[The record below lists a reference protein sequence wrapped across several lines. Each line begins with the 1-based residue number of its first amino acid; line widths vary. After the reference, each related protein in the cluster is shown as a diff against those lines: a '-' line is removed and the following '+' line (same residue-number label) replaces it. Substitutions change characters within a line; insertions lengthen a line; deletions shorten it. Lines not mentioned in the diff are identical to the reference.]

1 MTKLRDKR
9 LFLLDMDG
17 TIYIGDRLFDGV
29 PEFLRHVRAMG
40 GRYLFL
46 TNNSSRGVEGY
57 MEKLRRMGI
66 ETTRDDYLTSVDATV
81 RYLRET
87 LPGKTCY
94 VFGTDSFLA
103 QLDGAGIPVTRDREQ
118 AEVLLCGFDTE
129 LTFQKLEDACIL
141 LNRGVPF
148 VATNPDWVC
157 PTWYGSVPDCGSV
170 CHRHRPGAYGHRQ
183 AQAPDGSAGY
193 GAHGLLPGADGAAGG
208 PAVHRRCLRRQR
220 RHRHRVRPVRRGH
233 HGGHRHLSDPPHLGV
248 SRHRYPVPETGGDC
262 MKLNYKR
269 TIFVGFAFF
278 LICSFWQAY
287 DNTIPLILT
296 NKFGMSQAWSGV
308 IMALD
313 NVLALFMLPLFGAIS
328 DKHRGKRGRRTPF
341 IVVGTL
347 IAAVMLIALSFVDNA
362 QLRHLSDVSAI
373 DDPAALE
380 QIYDRQANE
389 TLLTPSG
396 DKFVLSQ
403 KFTQEEFIRI
413 RSQVE
418 QDGKTVTN
426 PDYTNYVVPARQA
439 CAWDATAK
447 SPATLVFFI
456 VLLLIVLV
464 SMAVFRS
471 PAVALMPDVT
481 LKPLR
486 SKANAVINL
495 MGSAGGI
502 LVLALGMVFATSA
515 VRNSLMS
522 YTGYF
527 AVIAA
532 IMLSALVIFM
542 LTVREKE
549 WAYEMQQQAVALG
562 IEEETQ
568 EQEEAAGGRKL
579 SVDEVKSLIFLLL
592 SIVLWFFGYNAV
604 TSKYSVYAS
613 NILHKDY
620 NLTLIIAQAAAI
632 VSYLPVGFIA
642 SKAGRKKTILAGVVM
657 LTAAFTVAAFLNAES
672 PTMLMNAM
680 FALAG
685 IAWATINVNSFP
697 MVVEMCSG
705 GDVGKYTG
713 FYYTAS
719 MAAQVATPMLSGLLM
734 DRFGMHVLFPYAAVF
749 TTLAFVTM
757 LFVRHGDSKPQAK
770 IGLEALDEMED

>member
-1 MTKLRDKR
+1 
-9 LFLLDMDG
+9 
-17 TIYIGDRLFDGV
+17 
-29 PEFLRHVRAMG
+29 
-40 GRYLFL
+40 
-46 TNNSSRGVEGY
+46 
-57 MEKLRRMGI
+57 
-66 ETTRDDYLTSVDATV
+66 
-81 RYLRET
+81 
-87 LPGKTCY
+87 
-94 VFGTDSFLA
+94 
-103 QLDGAGIPVTRDREQ
+103 
-118 AEVLLCGFDTE
+118 
-129 LTFQKLEDACIL
+129 
-141 LNRGVPF
+141 
-148 VATNPDWVC
+148 
-157 PTWYGSVPDCGSV
+157 
-170 CHRHRPGAYGHRQ
+170 
-183 AQAPDGSAGY
+183 
-193 GAHGLLPGADGAAGG
+193 
-208 PAVHRRCLRRQR
+208 
-220 RHRHRVRPVRRGH
+220 
-233 HGGHRHLSDPPHLGV
+233 
-248 SRHRYPVPETGGDC
+248 

-269 TIFVGFAFF
+269 IILVGFAFF
-278 LICSFWQAY
+278 LIQAFWQAY
-287 DNTIPLILT
+287 DNTIPMILT
-296 NKFGMSQAWSGV
+296 NKFGMSQAWSGA

-328 DKHRGKRGRRTPF
+328 DKHHSKWGRRTPF

-362 QLRHLSDVSAI
+362 QLHHISDVAAI

-380 QIYDRQANE
+380 TIYDREADE
-389 TLLTPSG
+389 TLLTPG
-396 DKFVLSQ
+396 GQKFVLSRQ
-403 KFTQEEFIRI
+403 FTKEEFTQI
-413 RSQVE
+413 RSQITV
-418 QDGKTVTN
+418 DGAAVTN
-426 PDYTNYVVPARQA
+426 PDYTNYVMPARQA

-447 SPATLVFFI
+447 SPVTLVFFI
-456 VLLLIVLV
+456 ALLLVILV
-464 SMAVFRS
+464 SMAAFRS

-502 LVLALGMVFATSA
+502 LVLVLGMVFATSA

-532 IMLSALVIFM
+532 IMLAALVVFM
-542 LTVREKE
+542 LAVRENE
-549 WAYEMQQQAVALG
+549 WAAEMQQQSVELG
-562 IEEETQ
+562 LEDK
-568 EQEEAAGGRKL
+568 EEAATGERKL

-632 VSYLPVGFIA
+632 ISYLPVGFIA
-642 SKAGRKKTILAGVVM
+642 SRVGRKKTILAGVVM
-657 LTAAFTVAAFLNAES
+657 LTAAFTIAAFMSAES

-705 GDVGKYTG
+705 GNVGKYTG

-734 DRFGMHVLFPYAAVF
+734 DRMGMHVLFPYAAVF
-749 TTLAFVTM
+749 TALAFVTM
-757 LFVRHGDSKPQAK
+757 LFVRHGDSKPEAK
-770 IGLEALDEMED
+770 WGLEALDEMED

>member
-1 MTKLRDKR
+1 
-9 LFLLDMDG
+9 
-17 TIYIGDRLFDGV
+17 
-29 PEFLRHVRAMG
+29 
-40 GRYLFL
+40 
-46 TNNSSRGVEGY
+46 
-57 MEKLRRMGI
+57 
-66 ETTRDDYLTSVDATV
+66 
-81 RYLRET
+81 
-87 LPGKTCY
+87 
-94 VFGTDSFLA
+94 
-103 QLDGAGIPVTRDREQ
+103 
-118 AEVLLCGFDTE
+118 
-129 LTFQKLEDACIL
+129 
-141 LNRGVPF
+141 
-148 VATNPDWVC
+148 
-157 PTWYGSVPDCGSV
+157 
-170 CHRHRPGAYGHRQ
+170 
-183 AQAPDGSAGY
+183 
-193 GAHGLLPGADGAAGG
+193 
-208 PAVHRRCLRRQR
+208 
-220 RHRHRVRPVRRGH
+220 
-233 HGGHRHLSDPPHLGV
+233 
-248 SRHRYPVPETGGDC
+248 

-269 TIFVGFAFF
+269 IILVGFAFF
-278 LICSFWQAY
+278 LIQAFWQAY
-287 DNTIPLILT
+287 DNTIPMILT
-296 NKFGMSQAWSGV
+296 NKFGMSQAWSGA

-328 DKHRGKRGRRTPF
+328 DKHHSKWGRRTPF

-362 QLRHLSDVSAI
+362 QLHHISDVAAI

-380 QIYDRQANE
+380 TIYDREADE
-389 TLLTPSG
+389 TLLTPG
-396 DKFVLSQ
+396 GQKFVLSRQ
-403 KFTQEEFIRI
+403 FTKEEFTQI
-413 RSQVE
+413 RSQITV
-418 QDGKTVTN
+418 DGAAVTN
-426 PDYTNYVVPARQA
+426 PDYTNYVMPARQA

-447 SPATLVFFI
+447 SPVTLVFFI
-456 VLLLIVLV
+456 ALLLVILV

-502 LVLALGMVFATSA
+502 LVLVLGMVFATSA

-522 YTGYF
+522 YIGYF

-532 IMLSALVIFM
+532 IMLAALVVFM
-542 LTVREKE
+542 LTVRENE
-549 WAYEMQQQAVALG
+549 WAAEMQQQSVELG
-562 IEEETQ
+562 LEDK
-568 EQEEAAGGRKL
+568 EEAATGERKL

-632 VSYLPVGFIA
+632 ISYLPVGFIA
-642 SKAGRKKTILAGVVM
+642 SRVGRKKTILAGVVM
-657 LTAAFTVAAFLNAES
+657 LTAAFTTAAFMSAES

-705 GDVGKYTG
+705 GNVGKYTG

-734 DRFGMHVLFPYAAVF
+734 DRMGMHVLFPYAAVF
-749 TTLAFVTM
+749 TALAFVTV
-757 LFVRHGDSKPQAK
+757 LFVRHGDSKPEAK
-770 IGLEALDEMED
+770 WGLEALDEMED

>member
-1 MTKLRDKR
+1 
-9 LFLLDMDG
+9 
-17 TIYIGDRLFDGV
+17 
-29 PEFLRHVRAMG
+29 
-40 GRYLFL
+40 
-46 TNNSSRGVEGY
+46 
-57 MEKLRRMGI
+57 
-66 ETTRDDYLTSVDATV
+66 
-81 RYLRET
+81 
-87 LPGKTCY
+87 
-94 VFGTDSFLA
+94 
-103 QLDGAGIPVTRDREQ
+103 
-118 AEVLLCGFDTE
+118 
-129 LTFQKLEDACIL
+129 
-141 LNRGVPF
+141 
-148 VATNPDWVC
+148 
-157 PTWYGSVPDCGSV
+157 
-170 CHRHRPGAYGHRQ
+170 
-183 AQAPDGSAGY
+183 
-193 GAHGLLPGADGAAGG
+193 
-208 PAVHRRCLRRQR
+208 
-220 RHRHRVRPVRRGH
+220 
-233 HGGHRHLSDPPHLGV
+233 
-248 SRHRYPVPETGGDC
+248 

-426 PDYTNYVVPARQA
+426 PDYTNYVGPARQD

-532 IMLSALVIFM
+532 IMLAALVIFM

-657 LTAAFTVAAFLNAES
+657 LTTAFTVAAFLNAES

-680 FALAG
+680 SALAG
-685 IAWATINVNSFP
+685 SAWATINVNSFP

>member
-1 MTKLRDKR
+1 
-9 LFLLDMDG
+9 
-17 TIYIGDRLFDGV
+17 
-29 PEFLRHVRAMG
+29 
-40 GRYLFL
+40 
-46 TNNSSRGVEGY
+46 
-57 MEKLRRMGI
+57 
-66 ETTRDDYLTSVDATV
+66 
-81 RYLRET
+81 
-87 LPGKTCY
+87 
-94 VFGTDSFLA
+94 
-103 QLDGAGIPVTRDREQ
+103 
-118 AEVLLCGFDTE
+118 
-129 LTFQKLEDACIL
+129 
-141 LNRGVPF
+141 
-148 VATNPDWVC
+148 
-157 PTWYGSVPDCGSV
+157 
-170 CHRHRPGAYGHRQ
+170 
-183 AQAPDGSAGY
+183 
-193 GAHGLLPGADGAAGG
+193 
-208 PAVHRRCLRRQR
+208 
-220 RHRHRVRPVRRGH
+220 
-233 HGGHRHLSDPPHLGV
+233 
-248 SRHRYPVPETGGDC
+248 

-269 TIFVGFAFF
+269 IILVGFAFF
-278 LICSFWQAY
+278 LIQAFWQAY
-287 DNTIPLILT
+287 DNTIPMILT
-296 NKFGMSQAWSGV
+296 NKFGMSQAWSGA

-328 DKHRGKRGRRTPF
+328 DKHHSKWGRRTPF

-362 QLRHLSDVSAI
+362 QLHHISDVAAI

-380 QIYDRQANE
+380 TIYDREADE
-389 TLLTPSG
+389 TLLTPG
-396 DKFVLSQ
+396 GQKFVLSRQ
-403 KFTQEEFIRI
+403 FTKEEFTQI
-413 RSQVE
+413 RSQITV
-418 QDGKTVTN
+418 DGAAVTN
-426 PDYTNYVVPARQA
+426 PDYTNYVMPARQA

-447 SPATLVFFI
+447 SPVTLVFFI
-456 VLLLIVLV
+456 ALLLVILV

-502 LVLALGMVFATSA
+502 LVLVLGMVFATSA

-532 IMLSALVIFM
+532 IMLAALVVFM
-542 LTVREKE
+542 LTVRENE
-549 WAYEMQQQAVALG
+549 WAAEMQQQSVELG
-562 IEEETQ
+562 LEDK
-568 EQEEAAGGRKL
+568 EEAATGERKL
-579 SVDEVKSLIFLLL
+579 SVDEVRSLIFLLL

-632 VSYLPVGFIA
+632 ISYLPVGFIA
-642 SKAGRKKTILAGVVM
+642 SRVGRKKTILAGVVM
-657 LTAAFTVAAFLNAES
+657 LTAAFTTASFMSAES

-685 IAWATINVNSFP
+685 IAWATVNVNSFP

-705 GDVGKYTG
+705 GNVGKYTG

-734 DRFGMHVLFPYAAVF
+734 DRMGMHVLFPYAAVF
-749 TTLAFVTM
+749 TALAFVTM
-757 LFVRHGDSKPQAK
+757 LFVRHGDSKPEAK
-770 IGLEALDEMED
+770 LGLEALDEMED

>member
-1 MTKLRDKR
+1 
-9 LFLLDMDG
+9 
-17 TIYIGDRLFDGV
+17 
-29 PEFLRHVRAMG
+29 
-40 GRYLFL
+40 
-46 TNNSSRGVEGY
+46 
-57 MEKLRRMGI
+57 
-66 ETTRDDYLTSVDATV
+66 
-81 RYLRET
+81 
-87 LPGKTCY
+87 
-94 VFGTDSFLA
+94 
-103 QLDGAGIPVTRDREQ
+103 
-118 AEVLLCGFDTE
+118 
-129 LTFQKLEDACIL
+129 
-141 LNRGVPF
+141 
-148 VATNPDWVC
+148 
-157 PTWYGSVPDCGSV
+157 
-170 CHRHRPGAYGHRQ
+170 
-183 AQAPDGSAGY
+183 
-193 GAHGLLPGADGAAGG
+193 
-208 PAVHRRCLRRQR
+208 
-220 RHRHRVRPVRRGH
+220 
-233 HGGHRHLSDPPHLGV
+233 
-248 SRHRYPVPETGGDC
+248 

-269 TIFVGFAFF
+269 IILVGFAFF
-278 LICSFWQAY
+278 LIQAFWQAY
-287 DNTIPLILT
+287 DNTIPMILT
-296 NKFGMSQAWSGV
+296 NKFGMSQAWSGA

-328 DKHRGKRGRRTPF
+328 DKHHSKWGRRTPF

-362 QLRHLSDVSAI
+362 QLHHISDVAAI

-380 QIYDRQANE
+380 TIYDREADE
-389 TLLTPSG
+389 TLLTPG
-396 DKFVLSQ
+396 GQKFVLSRQ
-403 KFTQEEFIRI
+403 FTKEEFTQI
-413 RSQVE
+413 RSQITV
-418 QDGKTVTN
+418 DGATVTN
-426 PDYTNYVVPARQA
+426 PDYTNYVMPARQA

-447 SPATLVFFI
+447 SPVTLVFFI
-456 VLLLIVLV
+456 ALLLVILV
-464 SMAVFRS
+464 SMSVFRS

-502 LVLALGMVFATSA
+502 LVLVLGMVFATSA

-532 IMLSALVIFM
+532 IMLAALVVFM
-542 LTVREKE
+542 LTVRENE
-549 WAYEMQQQAVALG
+549 WAAEMQQQSVELG
-562 IEEETQ
+562 LEDK
-568 EQEEAAGGRKL
+568 EEAATGERKL

-632 VSYLPVGFIA
+632 ISYLPVGFIA
-642 SKAGRKKTILAGVVM
+642 SKVGRKKTILAGVVM
-657 LTAAFTVAAFLNAES
+657 LTAAFTTASFMSAES

-705 GDVGKYTG
+705 GNVGKYTG

-734 DRFGMHVLFPYAAVF
+734 DRMGMHVLFPYAAVF
-749 TTLAFVTM
+749 TALAFVTM
-757 LFVRHGDSKPQAK
+757 LFVRHGNSKPEVK
-770 IGLEALDEMED
+770 RGLEALDEMED

>member
-1 MTKLRDKR
+1 
-9 LFLLDMDG
+9 
-17 TIYIGDRLFDGV
+17 
-29 PEFLRHVRAMG
+29 
-40 GRYLFL
+40 
-46 TNNSSRGVEGY
+46 
-57 MEKLRRMGI
+57 
-66 ETTRDDYLTSVDATV
+66 
-81 RYLRET
+81 
-87 LPGKTCY
+87 
-94 VFGTDSFLA
+94 
-103 QLDGAGIPVTRDREQ
+103 
-118 AEVLLCGFDTE
+118 
-129 LTFQKLEDACIL
+129 
-141 LNRGVPF
+141 
-148 VATNPDWVC
+148 
-157 PTWYGSVPDCGSV
+157 
-170 CHRHRPGAYGHRQ
+170 
-183 AQAPDGSAGY
+183 
-193 GAHGLLPGADGAAGG
+193 
-208 PAVHRRCLRRQR
+208 
-220 RHRHRVRPVRRGH
+220 
-233 HGGHRHLSDPPHLGV
+233 
-248 SRHRYPVPETGGDC
+248 

-269 TIFVGFAFF
+269 IILVGFAFF
-278 LICSFWQAY
+278 LIQAFWQAY
-287 DNTIPLILT
+287 DNTIPMILT
-296 NKFGMSQAWSGV
+296 NKFGMSQAWSGA

-328 DKHRGKRGRRTPF
+328 DKHHSKWGRRTPF

-362 QLRHLSDVSAI
+362 QLHHISDVAAI

-380 QIYDRQANE
+380 TIYDREADE
-389 TLLTPSG
+389 TLLTPG
-396 DKFVLSQ
+396 GQKFVLSRQ
-403 KFTQEEFIRI
+403 FTKEEFTQI
-413 RSQVE
+413 RSQITV
-418 QDGKTVTN
+418 DGAAVTN
-426 PDYTNYVVPARQA
+426 PDYTNYVMPARQA

-447 SPATLVFFI
+447 SPVTLVFFI
-456 VLLLIVLV
+456 ALLLVILV

-502 LVLALGMVFATSA
+502 LVLVLGMVFATSA

-532 IMLSALVIFM
+532 IMLAALVVFM
-542 LTVREKE
+542 LTVRENE
-549 WAYEMQQQAVALG
+549 WAAEMQQQSVELG
-562 IEEETQ
+562 LED
-568 EQEEAAGGRKL
+568 QEEAATGERKL
-579 SVDEVKSLIFLLL
+579 SVDEVRSLIFLLL

-632 VSYLPVGFIA
+632 ISYLPVGFIA
-642 SKAGRKKTILAGVVM
+642 SRVGRKKTILAGVVM
-657 LTAAFTVAAFLNAES
+657 LTAAFTTASFMSAES

-705 GDVGKYTG
+705 GNVGKYTG

-734 DRFGMHVLFPYAAVF
+734 DRMGMHVLFPYAAVF
-749 TTLAFVTM
+749 TALAFVTM
-757 LFVRHGDSKPQAK
+757 LFVRHGDSRPEAK
-770 IGLEALDEMED
+770 WGLEALDEMED

>member
-1 MTKLRDKR
+1 
-9 LFLLDMDG
+9 
-17 TIYIGDRLFDGV
+17 
-29 PEFLRHVRAMG
+29 
-40 GRYLFL
+40 
-46 TNNSSRGVEGY
+46 
-57 MEKLRRMGI
+57 
-66 ETTRDDYLTSVDATV
+66 
-81 RYLRET
+81 
-87 LPGKTCY
+87 
-94 VFGTDSFLA
+94 
-103 QLDGAGIPVTRDREQ
+103 
-118 AEVLLCGFDTE
+118 
-129 LTFQKLEDACIL
+129 
-141 LNRGVPF
+141 
-148 VATNPDWVC
+148 
-157 PTWYGSVPDCGSV
+157 
-170 CHRHRPGAYGHRQ
+170 
-183 AQAPDGSAGY
+183 
-193 GAHGLLPGADGAAGG
+193 
-208 PAVHRRCLRRQR
+208 
-220 RHRHRVRPVRRGH
+220 
-233 HGGHRHLSDPPHLGV
+233 
-248 SRHRYPVPETGGDC
+248 

-269 TIFVGFAFF
+269 IILVGFAFF
-278 LICSFWQAY
+278 LIQAFWQAY
-287 DNTIPLILT
+287 DNTIPMILT
-296 NKFGMSQAWSGV
+296 NKFGMSQAWSGA

-328 DKHRGKRGRRTPF
+328 DKHHSKWGRRTPF

-362 QLRHLSDVSAI
+362 QLHHISDVAAI

-380 QIYDRQANE
+380 TIYDREADE
-389 TLLTPSG
+389 TLLTPG
-396 DKFVLSQ
+396 GQKFVLSRQ
-403 KFTQEEFIRI
+403 FTKEEFTQI
-413 RSQVE
+413 RSQITV
-418 QDGKTVTN
+418 DGAAVTN
-426 PDYTNYVVPARQA
+426 PDYTNYVMPARQA

-447 SPATLVFFI
+447 SPVTLVFFI
-456 VLLLIVLV
+456 ALLLVILV

-502 LVLALGMVFATSA
+502 LVLVLGMVFATSA
-515 VRNSLMS
+515 VRNSLMN
-522 YTGYF
+522 YIGYF

-532 IMLSALVIFM
+532 IMLAALVVFM
-542 LTVREKE
+542 LTVRENE
-549 WAYEMQQQAVALG
+549 WAAEMQQQSVELG
-562 IEEETQ
+562 LED
-568 EQEEAAGGRKL
+568 QEEAATGERKL

-632 VSYLPVGFIA
+632 ISYLPVGFIA
-642 SKAGRKKTILAGVVM
+642 SRVGRKKTILAGVVM
-657 LTAAFTVAAFLNAES
+657 LTAAFTTAAFMSAES

-705 GDVGKYTG
+705 GNVGKYTG

-734 DRFGMHVLFPYAAVF
+734 DRMGMHVLFPYAAVF
-749 TTLAFVTM
+749 TALAFVTM
-757 LFVRHGDSKPQAK
+757 LFVRHGDSKPEAK
-770 IGLEALDEMED
+770 WGLEALDEMED